1 MLVICSS
8 VKGGSGTSVVAASL
22 AVTALLV
29 HPDSTSLIVDL
40 AGDQPAVLGLPEPEH
55 GLTDWMSHRSDLRF
69 HDLVES
75 HDRLGVV
82 GRGRGHLPA
91 AGHEMWGHL
100 RDELLERSRRGD
112 TVVVDV
118 GRGMLPGDFDDH
130 ALRLLV
136 VQPCYVALKRF
147 VENRPD
153 VDGTVVVCPPDRV
166 LTVSDVATVTELPVL
181 AQIPMHPDV
190 ARRVDAGLLR
200 SRLPRIIH
208 LPLAALLSK
217 TTRS

>member
-1 MLVICSS
+1 MLVICST

-22 AVTALLV
+22 AIAALRV
-29 HPDSTSLIVDL
+29 HPESTSLVVDL
-40 AGDQPAVLGLPEPEH
+40 AGDQPAVLGLPEPAF
-55 GLTDWMSHRSDLRF
+55 GLTDWMAQRNDLRF
-69 HDLVES
+69 EDAMGVHE
-75 HDRLGVV
+75 RLHLV
-82 GRGRGHLPA
+82 GRGRGLLPSSH
-91 AGHEMWGHL
+91 HESWNDL

-118 GRGMLPGDFDDH
+118 GRGVLPCDFDDP

-136 VQPCYVALKRF
+136 VQPCYMALRRF

-208 LPLAALLSK
+208 VPLAALLSK
-217 TTRS
+217 TTHS